1 MNARDDARARDAA
14 RGRDVARGGSGT
26 VERVRHVTE
35 GARKREER
43 EGDASGRRR
52 GRTRGDRSRRARS
65 FGRRVSRAVVD
76 DDDGE
81 GERVAGTRVL
91 IRDDDGESGGDDRD
105 DDGERGRRERE
116 RVF

>member
-1 MNARDDARARDAA
+1 
-14 RGRDVARGGSGT
+14 
-26 VERVRHVTE
+26 
-35 GARKREER
+35 
-43 EGDASGRRR
+43 
-52 GRTRGDRSRRARS
+52 
-65 FGRRVSRAVVD
+65 VVD